1 MTPPPQRSV
10 ALAAC
15 CLAVT
20 VWGIG
25 PLVVHEISAD
35 APALLFWRL
44 LLAQPVMLGLAV
56 ASERRLPFRQ
66 MLAIWPA
73 GVLFSFS
80 TLAGFTAFRTT
91 SIATATLIQALTPLV
106 VMVVAPR
113 LFGERV
119 SGRMVALGAV
129 ALSGISLVVLAAR
142 SGGEESL
149 HGDLMAV
156 ISLALFAAYFMYAK
170 RARDRGVATA
180 TFLGGVFMVAVV
192 VMTPVSLTM
201 SDDVLA
207 LTAKDWILI
216 TGLVV
221 GPGVVG
227 HGLMT
232 WSQRDLSMTT
242 ASLLT
247 LASPVVSTVGAWLID
262 HQKLAPLQVVGI
274 FVVLGALAGIVWSRR
289 R

>member
-1 MTPPPQRSV
+1 MTRPPQRSA

-56 ASERRLPFRQ
+56 ATERRLPLRR

-80 TLAGFTAFRTT
+80 SLAGFTAFRTT

-113 LFGERV
+113 LLGERV
-119 SGRMVALGAV
+119 SGRTVALGAV
-129 ALSGISLVVLAAR
+129 ALTGISLVVLAAR

-156 ISLALFAAYFMYAK
+156 ISLALFAAYFMYA
-170 RARDRGVATA
+170 
-180 TFLGGVFMVAVV
+180 
-192 VMTPVSLTM
+192 
-201 SDDVLA
+201 
-207 LTAKDWILI
+207 
-216 TGLVV
+216 
-221 GPGVVG
+221 
-227 HGLMT
+227 
-232 WSQRDLSMTT
+232 
-242 ASLLT
+242 
-247 LASPVVSTVGAWLID
+247 
-262 HQKLAPLQVVGI
+262 
-274 FVVLGALAGIVWSRR
+274 
-289 R
+289 